1 MPRVGD
7 DLSLEPSL
15 DEEDYVQGENDKQER
30 DYDEYD
36 LEPYWKD
43 YLNLVGL

>member
-15 DEEDYVQGENDKQER
+15 DEEDYVHDESEGQER
-30 DYDEYD
+30 DYDEHD
-36 LEPYWKD
+36 LEYD
-43 YLNLVGL
+43 SMDHSNLVGR

>member
-15 DEEDYVQGENDKQER
+15 DEEEYVEENQGEEQE
-30 DYDEYD
+30 DESYGW
-36 LEPYWKD
+36 LSGWR
-43 YLNLVGL
+43 